1 MGSKTNDERAA
12 KLAAAQIFKMIEDN
26 NKKMMMEL
34 ESKVDKYIAT
44 FTTTGHEKSVAQIAV
59 MLRVWHSLFVFIAAF
74 GVLYVDVFLCL
85 DEVTFKVFAG
95 LVSMFIIVLYLRID
109 ILSRAI
115 WKNKWCLCLFL
126 MKQQ

>member
-1 MGSKTNDERAA
+1 
-12 KLAAAQIFKMIEDN
+12 
-26 NKKMMMEL
+26 MMMEL
-34 ESKVDKYIAT
+34 QSKVDKYIAT
-44 FTTTGHEKSVAQIAV
+44 FTTTEKSVAQIAV
-59 MLRVWHSLFVFIAAF
+59 MLRVWHSLFVLIAAF

-115 WKNKWCLCLFL
+115 WKNKWYLCLFL